1 MTTTPPLPR
10 TIPAWIK
17 ALDDAPLPAFA
28 SVHGKVRLALRDSGK
43 SMRQI
48 AELIQTSPVLALR
61 FIQEANRDIGDGQ
74 PAESLEVALSRIG
87 LKRAEALLARIPALE
102 AHEIPLPL
110 RQLVL
115 ISRHASQQA
124 NGLFAAR
131 LARLWQDIHW
141 GSLLF
146 LTPAWALVG
155 AYPHLLDCWEQR
167 VLVRG
172 EPASRVERELL
183 GVPLLELC
191 LKLAEHWRLPDW
203 IIQGYRLLSGDR
215 RRLIKALHIAR
226 DNEHPLHQQQMLDA
240 DPDLRRWLTLPSNT
254 IVLANGLAL
263 SSHHSWSGVHS
274 LRWQR
279 LAGLYLQVSL
289 GDLQQMVHQQAA
301 ISARECGP
309 TDLWHPAQGLLWPT
323 GTLFQT
329 LREKPL
335 AATDTASE
343 ADLAGWREHCRRL
356 LTEPTPFSNVL
367 QLTACA
373 TLALTCAGMQR
384 VLVMLVDRKQN
395 RLVAQQCA
403 GLPHDAARLT
413 LAAEQSQIVRRLL
426 EKPAQLRLQPANM
439 AQFSALLPGSL
450 KALFAGEH
458 LLLRSLGVEG
468 RVLMLVIADRNGAP
482 ISDAAL
488 QTFAKTTQCI
498 EHALGLF
505 GRRGV

>member
-28 SVHGKVRLALRDSGK
+28 GVHGKVRLALRDSSK

-48 AELIQTSPVLALR
+48 AELIQDSPVLALR
-61 FIQEANRDIGDGQ
+61 FIQEANRGIGDSQ

-87 LKRAEALLARIPALE
+87 LQRAEALLARIPAME
-102 AHEIPLPL
+102 AADMPQPL

-141 GSLLF
+141 GSLL
-146 LTPAWALVG
+146 LLSPAWALIG
-155 AYPHLLDCWEQR
+155 AYPHLLDSWEQR
-167 VLVRG
+167 VLVKG

-183 GVPLLELC
+183 GVSLLELC
-191 LKLAEHWRLPDW
+191 LRLAEHWRLPDW
-203 IIQGYRLLSGDR
+203 IIQGYRLLGTDR
-215 RRLIKALHIAR
+215 RRLIKALHIAH

-263 SSHHSWSGVHS
+263 SSHHSWSGIHS

-289 GDLQQMVHQQAA
+289 ADLQQMVHQQAA
-301 ISARECGP
+301 TSAREIGR
-309 TDLWHPAQGLLWPT
+309 TDLWHPAQGLLWHT
-323 GTLFQT
+323 GTRFQV
-329 LREKPL
+329 LR
-335 AATDTASE
+335 AAPVASD
-343 ADLAGWREHCRRL
+343 ADLAEWREHCRRL
-356 LTEPTPFSNVL
+356 LSEPTPFSNVL
-367 QLTACA
+367 QLTATA
-373 TLALTCAGMQR
+373 SQALACAGMQR
-384 VLVMLVDRKQN
+384 TLVLLFDRKQN
-395 RLVAQQCA
+395 RLVAQQSA
-403 GLPHDAARLT
+403 GLPSDAARLT
-413 LAAEQSQIVRRLL
+413 LTPEQSQIVRRLL

-450 KALFAGEH
+450 KALFSGEH
-458 LLLRSLGVEG
+458 LLLRSLGIDG
-468 RVLMLVIADRNGAP
+468 RVLMLVVSDQNGAP
-482 ISDAAL
+482 FSDTTL

-498 EHALGLF
+498 ERALATF
-505 GRRGV
+505 SRRGV

>member
-28 SVHGKVRLALRDSGK
+28 GVHGKVRLALRDSSK

-48 AELIQTSPVLALR
+48 AELIHDSPVLALR
-61 FIQEANRDIGDGQ
+61 FIQEANRGIGDSQ

-87 LKRAEALLARIPALE
+87 LQRAEALLARIPAME
-102 AHEIPLPL
+102 AADMPQPL

-146 LTPAWALVG
+146 LSPAWALIG
-155 AYPHLLDCWEQR
+155 AYPHLLDSWEQR
-167 VLVRG
+167 VLVKG

-183 GVPLLELC
+183 GVSLLELC
-191 LKLAEHWRLPDW
+191 LRLAEHWRLPDW
-203 IIQGYRLLSGDR
+203 IIQGYRLLGTDR
-215 RRLIKALHIAR
+215 RRLIKALHIAH

-289 GDLQQMVHQQAA
+289 ADLQQMVHQQAA
-301 ISARECGP
+301 TSAREIGR
-309 TDLWHPAQGLLWPT
+309 TDLWHPAQGLLWPS
-323 GTLFQT
+323 GTRFQV
-329 LREKPL
+329 LR
-335 AATDTASE
+335 AAPVASD
-343 ADLAGWREHCRRL
+343 ADLAEWREHCRRL
-356 LTEPTPFSNVL
+356 LSEPTPFSNVL
-367 QLTACA
+367 QLTATA
-373 TLALTCAGMQR
+373 SQALACAGMQR
-384 VLVMLVDRKQN
+384 ALVLLFDRKQN
-395 RLVAQQCA
+395 RLVAQQSA
-403 GLPHDAARLT
+403 GLPSDAARLT
-413 LAAEQSQIVRRLL
+413 LTPEQSQIVRRLL
-426 EKPAQLRLQPANM
+426 DKPAQLRLQPANM

-450 KALFAGEH
+450 KALFSGEH
-458 LLLRSLGVEG
+458 LLLRSLGIDG
-468 RVLMLVIADRNGAP
+468 RVLMLVVSDQNGAP
-482 ISDAAL
+482 FSDTTL

-498 EHALGLF
+498 ERALATF
-505 GRRGV
+505 SRRGV

>member
-10 TIPAWIK
+10 TLPAWIK

-28 SVHGKVRLALRDSGK
+28 AVHGKVRLALRDASK

-48 AELIQTSPVLALR
+48 AELIQDSPVLALR
-61 FIQEANRDIGDGQ
+61 FIQEANRGIGDGQ

-87 LKRAEALLARIPALE
+87 LQRAEALLARIPAME
-102 AHEIPLPL
+102 AADMPQPL

-146 LTPAWALVG
+146 LSPAWALIG
-155 AYPHLLDCWEQR
+155 AYPHLLDSWEQR
-167 VLVRG
+167 VLVKG

-183 GVPLLELC
+183 GVSLLELC
-191 LKLAEHWRLPDW
+191 LRLAEHWRLPDW
-203 IIQGYRLLSGDR
+203 IIQGYRLLGTDR
-215 RRLIKALHIAR
+215 RRLIKALHIAH

-263 SSHHSWSGVHS
+263 SSHHSWSGIHS

-289 GDLQQMVHQQAA
+289 ADLQQMVHQQAA
-301 ISARECGP
+301 TSAREIGR
-309 TDLWHPAQGLLWPT
+309 TDLWHPAQGLLWHT
-323 GTLFQT
+323 GTRFQV
-329 LREKPL
+329 LR
-335 AATDTASE
+335 AAPVASD
-343 ADLAGWREHCRRL
+343 ADLAEWREHCRRL
-356 LTEPTPFSNVL
+356 LSEPTPFSNVL
-367 QLTACA
+367 QLTATA
-373 TLALTCAGMQR
+373 SQALACAGMQR
-384 VLVMLVDRKQN
+384 TLVLLFDRKQN
-395 RLVAQQCA
+395 RLVAQQSA
-403 GLPHDAARLT
+403 GLPSDAARLT
-413 LAAEQSQIVRRLL
+413 LTPEQSQIVRRLL

-450 KALFAGEH
+450 KALFSGEH
-458 LLLRSLGVEG
+458 LLLRSLGIDG
-468 RVLMLVIADRNGAP
+468 RVLMLVVSDQNGAP
-482 ISDAAL
+482 FSDTTL

-498 EHALGLF
+498 ERALATF
-505 GRRGV
+505 SRRGV

>member
-28 SVHGKVRLALRDSGK
+28 GVHGKVRLALRDSSK

-48 AELIQTSPVLALR
+48 AELIQDSPVLALR
-61 FIQEANRDIGDGQ
+61 FIQEANRGIGDSQ

-87 LKRAEALLARIPALE
+87 LQRAEALLARIPAME
-102 AHEIPLPL
+102 AADMPQPL

-146 LTPAWALVG
+146 LSPAWALIG
-155 AYPHLLDCWEQR
+155 AYPHLLDSWEQR
-167 VLVRG
+167 VLVKG

-183 GVPLLELC
+183 GVSLLELC
-191 LKLAEHWRLPDW
+191 LRLAEHWRLPDW
-203 IIQGYRLLSGDR
+203 IIQGYRLLGTDR
-215 RRLIKALHIAR
+215 RRLIKALHIAH

-289 GDLQQMVHQQAA
+289 ADLQQMVHQQAA
-301 ISARECGP
+301 TSAREIGR

-323 GTLFQT
+323 GTRFQV
-329 LREKPL
+329 LR
-335 AATDTASE
+335 AAPVASD
-343 ADLAGWREHCRRL
+343 ADLAEWREHCRRL
-356 LTEPTPFSNVL
+356 LSEPTPFSNVL
-367 QLTACA
+367 QLTATA
-373 TLALTCAGMQR
+373 SQALACAGMQR
-384 VLVMLVDRKQN
+384 TLVLLFDRKQN
-395 RLVAQQCA
+395 RLVAQQSA
-403 GLPHDAARLT
+403 GLPSDAARLT
-413 LAAEQSQIVRRLL
+413 LTPEQSQIVRRLL

-450 KALFAGEH
+450 KALFSGEH
-458 LLLRSLGVEG
+458 LLLRSLGIDG
-468 RVLMLVIADRNGAP
+468 RVLMLVVSDQNGAHF
-482 ISDAAL
+482 SDTTL
-488 QTFAKTTQCI
+488 RTFAKTTQCI
-498 EHALGLF
+498 ERALATF
-505 GRRGV
+505 SRRGV

>member
-28 SVHGKVRLALRDSGK
+28 GVHGKVRLALRDSSK

-48 AELIQTSPVLALR
+48 AELIQDSPVLALR
-61 FIQEANRDIGDGQ
+61 FIQEANRGIGDSQ

-87 LKRAEALLARIPALE
+87 LQRAEALLARIPAME
-102 AHEIPLPL
+102 AADMPQPL

-146 LTPAWALVG
+146 LSPAWALIG
-155 AYPHLLDCWEQR
+155 AYPHLLDSWEQR
-167 VLVRG
+167 VLVKG

-183 GVPLLELC
+183 GVSLLELC
-191 LKLAEHWRLPDW
+191 LRLAEHWRLPDW
-203 IIQGYRLLSGDR
+203 IIQGYRLLGTDR
-215 RRLIKALHIAR
+215 RRLIKALHIAH

-289 GDLQQMVHQQAA
+289 ADLQQMVHQQAA
-301 ISARECGP
+301 TSAREIGR

-323 GTLFQT
+323 GTRFQV
-329 LREKPL
+329 LR
-335 AATDTASE
+335 AAPVASD
-343 ADLAGWREHCRRL
+343 ADLAEWREHCRRL
-356 LTEPTPFSNVL
+356 LSEPTPFSNVL
-367 QLTACA
+367 QLTATA
-373 TLALTCAGMQR
+373 SQALSCAGMQR
-384 VLVMLVDRKQN
+384 TLVLLFDRKQN
-395 RLVAQQCA
+395 RLVAQQSA
-403 GLPHDAARLT
+403 GLPSDAARLT
-413 LAAEQSQIVRRLL
+413 LTPEQSQIVRRLL

-450 KALFAGEH
+450 KALFSGEH
-458 LLLRSLGVEG
+458 LLLRSLGIDG
-468 RVLMLVIADRNGAP
+468 RVLMLVVSDQNGAP
-482 ISDAAL
+482 FSDTTL

-498 EHALGLF
+498 ERALATF
-505 GRRGV
+505 SRRGV

>member
-28 SVHGKVRLALRDSGK
+28 GVHGKVRLALRDSSK

-48 AELIQTSPVLALR
+48 AELIQDSPVLALR
-61 FIQEANRDIGDGQ
+61 FIQEANRGIGDSQ

-87 LKRAEALLARIPALE
+87 LQRAEALLARIPAME
-102 AHEIPLPL
+102 AADMPQPL

-146 LTPAWALVG
+146 LSPAWALIG
-155 AYPHLLDCWEQR
+155 AYPHLLDSWEQR
-167 VLVRG
+167 VLVKG

-183 GVPLLELC
+183 GVSLLELC
-191 LKLAEHWRLPDW
+191 LRLAEHWRLPDW
-203 IIQGYRLLSGDR
+203 IIQGYRLLGTDR
-215 RRLIKALHIAR
+215 RRLIKALHIAH

-289 GDLQQMVHQQAA
+289 ADLQQMVHQQAA
-301 ISARECGP
+301 TSAREIGR

-323 GTLFQT
+323 GTRFQV
-329 LREKPL
+329 LR
-335 AATDTASE
+335 AAPVASD
-343 ADLAGWREHCRRL
+343 ADLAEWREHCRRL
-356 LTEPTPFSNVL
+356 LSEPTPFSNVL
-367 QLTACA
+367 QLTATA
-373 TLALTCAGMQR
+373 SQALACAGMQR
-384 VLVMLVDRKQN
+384 TLVLLFDRKQN
-395 RLVAQQCA
+395 RLVAQQSA
-403 GLPHDAARLT
+403 GLPSDAARLT
-413 LAAEQSQIVRRLL
+413 LPPEQSQIVRRLL

-450 KALFAGEH
+450 KALFSGEH
-458 LLLRSLGVEG
+458 LLLRSLGIDG
-468 RVLMLVIADRNGAP
+468 RVLMLVVSDQNGAP
-482 ISDAAL
+482 FSDTTL

-498 EHALGLF
+498 ERALATF
-505 GRRGV
+505 SRRGV

>member
-28 SVHGKVRLALRDSGK
+28 GVHGKVRLALRDSSK

-48 AELIQTSPVLALR
+48 AELIQNSPVLALR
-61 FIQEANRDIGDGQ
+61 FIQEANRGIGDSQ

-87 LKRAEALLARIPALE
+87 LQRAEALLARIPAME
-102 AHEIPLPL
+102 AADMPQPL

-146 LTPAWALVG
+146 LSPAWALIG
-155 AYPHLLDCWEQR
+155 AYPHLLDSWEQR
-167 VLVRG
+167 VLVKG

-183 GVPLLELC
+183 GVSLLELC
-191 LKLAEHWRLPDW
+191 LRLAEHWRLPDW
-203 IIQGYRLLSGDR
+203 IIQGYRLLGTDR
-215 RRLIKALHIAR
+215 RRLIKALHIAH

-289 GDLQQMVHQQAA
+289 ADLEQMVHQQAA
-301 ISARECGP
+301 TSAREIGR

-323 GTLFQT
+323 GTRFQV
-329 LREKPL
+329 LR
-335 AATDTASE
+335 AAPVASD
-343 ADLAGWREHCRRL
+343 ADLAEWREHCRRL
-356 LTEPTPFSNVL
+356 LSEPTPFSNVL
-367 QLTACA
+367 QLTATA
-373 TLALTCAGMQR
+373 SQALACAGMQR
-384 VLVMLVDRKQN
+384 ILVLLFDRKQN
-395 RLVAQQCA
+395 RLVAQQSA
-403 GLPHDAARLT
+403 GLPSDAARLT
-413 LAAEQSQIVRRLL
+413 LTPEQSQIVRRLL

-450 KALFAGEH
+450 KALFSGEH
-458 LLLRSLGVEG
+458 LLLRSLGIDG
-468 RVLMLVIADRNGAP
+468 RVLMLVVSDQNGAP
-482 ISDAAL
+482 FSDTTL

-498 EHALGLF
+498 ERALATF
-505 GRRGV
+505 SRRGV

>member
-28 SVHGKVRLALRDSGK
+28 GVHGKVRLALRDSSK

-48 AELIQTSPVLALR
+48 AELIQDSPVLALR
-61 FIQEANRDIGDGQ
+61 FIQEANRGIGDSQ

-87 LKRAEALLARIPALE
+87 LQRAEALLARIPAME
-102 AHEIPLPL
+102 AADMPQPL

-146 LTPAWALVG
+146 LSPAWALIG
-155 AYPHLLDCWEQR
+155 AYPHLLDSWEQR
-167 VLVRG
+167 VLVKG

-183 GVPLLELC
+183 GVSLLELC
-191 LKLAEHWRLPDW
+191 LRLAEHWRLPDW
-203 IIQGYRLLSGDR
+203 IIQGYRLLGTDR
-215 RRLIKALHIAR
+215 RRLIKALHIAH

-289 GDLQQMVHQQAA
+289 ADLQQMVHQQAA
-301 ISARECGP
+301 TSAREIGR
-309 TDLWHPAQGLLWPT
+309 TDLWHPAQGLLWHT
-323 GTLFQT
+323 GTRFQV
-329 LREKPL
+329 LR
-335 AATDTASE
+335 AAPVASD
-343 ADLAGWREHCRRL
+343 ADLAEWREHCRRL
-356 LTEPTPFSNVL
+356 LSEPTPFSNVL
-367 QLTACA
+367 QLTATA
-373 TLALTCAGMQR
+373 SQALACAGMQR
-384 VLVMLVDRKQN
+384 TLVLLFDRKQN
-395 RLVAQQCA
+395 RLVAQQSA
-403 GLPHDAARLT
+403 GLPSDAARLT
-413 LAAEQSQIVRRLL
+413 LTPEQSQIVRRLL

-450 KALFAGEH
+450 KALFSGEH
-458 LLLRSLGVEG
+458 LLLRSLGIDG
-468 RVLMLVIADRNGAP
+468 RVLMLVVSDQNGAP
-482 ISDAAL
+482 FSDTTL

-498 EHALGLF
+498 ERALATF
-505 GRRGV
+505 SRRGV

>member
-28 SVHGKVRLALRDSGK
+28 GVHGKVRLALRDSSK

-48 AELIQTSPVLALR
+48 AELIQDSPVLALR
-61 FIQEANRDIGDGQ
+61 FIQEANRGIGDSQ

-87 LKRAEALLARIPALE
+87 LQRAEALLARIPAME
-102 AHEIPLPL
+102 AADMPQPL

-146 LTPAWALVG
+146 LSPAWALIG
-155 AYPHLLDCWEQR
+155 AYPHLLDSWEQR
-167 VLVRG
+167 VLVKG

-183 GVPLLELC
+183 GVSLLELC
-191 LKLAEHWRLPDW
+191 LRLAEHWRLPDW
-203 IIQGYRLLSGDR
+203 IIQGYRLLGTDR
-215 RRLIKALHIAR
+215 RRLIKALHIAH

-289 GDLQQMVHQQAA
+289 ADLQQMVHQQAA
-301 ISARECGP
+301 TSAREIGR

-323 GTLFQT
+323 GTRFQV
-329 LREKPL
+329 LR
-335 AATDTASE
+335 AAPVASD
-343 ADLAGWREHCRRL
+343 ADLAEWREHCRRL
-356 LTEPTPFSNVL
+356 LSEPTPFSNVL
-367 QLTACA
+367 QLTATA
-373 TLALTCAGMQR
+373 SQALACAGMQR
-384 VLVMLVDRKQN
+384 TLVLLFDRKQN
-395 RLVAQQCA
+395 RLVAQQSA
-403 GLPHDAARLT
+403 GLPSDAARLT
-413 LAAEQSQIVRRLL
+413 LTPEQSQIVRRLL

-450 KALFAGEH
+450 KALFSGEH
-458 LLLRSLGVEG
+458 LLLRSLGIDG
-468 RVLMLVIADRNGAP
+468 RVLMLVVSDQNGAP
-482 ISDAAL
+482 FSDTTL

-498 EHALGLF
+498 ERALATF
-505 GRRGV
+505 SRRGV

>member
-28 SVHGKVRLALRDSGK
+28 GVHGKVRLALRDSSK

-48 AELIQTSPVLALR
+48 AELIQDSPVLALR
-61 FIQEANRDIGDGQ
+61 FIQEANRGIGDSQ

-87 LKRAEALLARIPALE
+87 LQRAEALLARIPAME
-102 AHEIPLPL
+102 AADMPQPL

-131 LARLWQDIHW
+131 LARLWQDTHW

-146 LTPAWALVG
+146 LSPAWALIG
-155 AYPHLLDCWEQR
+155 AYPHLLDSWEQR
-167 VLVRG
+167 VLVKG

-183 GVPLLELC
+183 GVSLLELC
-191 LKLAEHWRLPDW
+191 LRLAEHWRLPDW
-203 IIQGYRLLSGDR
+203 IIQGYRLLGTDR
-215 RRLIKALHIAR
+215 RRLIKALHIAH

-289 GDLQQMVHQQAA
+289 ADLQQMVHQQAA
-301 ISARECGP
+301 TSAREIGR

-323 GTLFQT
+323 GTRFQV
-329 LREKPL
+329 LR
-335 AATDTASE
+335 AAPVASD
-343 ADLAGWREHCRRL
+343 ADLAEWREHCRRL
-356 LTEPTPFSNVL
+356 LSEPTPFSNVL
-367 QLTACA
+367 QLTATA
-373 TLALTCAGMQR
+373 SQALACAGMQR
-384 VLVMLVDRKQN
+384 ALVLLFDRKQN
-395 RLVAQQCA
+395 RLVAQQSA
-403 GLPHDAARLT
+403 GLPSDAARLT
-413 LAAEQSQIVRRLL
+413 LIPEQSQIVRRLL

-439 AQFSALLPGSL
+439 AQFSPLLPGSL
-450 KALFAGEH
+450 KALFSGEH
-458 LLLRSLGVEG
+458 LLLRSLGIDG
-468 RVLMLVIADRNGAP
+468 RVLMLLVSDQNGAP
-482 ISDAAL
+482 FSDTTL

-498 EHALGLF
+498 ERALATF
-505 GRRGV
+505 SRRGV

>member
-28 SVHGKVRLALRDSGK
+28 GVHGKVRLALRDSSK

-48 AELIQTSPVLALR
+48 AELIQDSPVLALR
-61 FIQEANRDIGDGQ
+61 FIQEANRGIGDSQ

-87 LKRAEALLARIPALE
+87 LQRAEALLARIPAME
-102 AHEIPLPL
+102 AADMPQPL

-146 LTPAWALVG
+146 LSPAWALIG
-155 AYPHLLDCWEQR
+155 AYPHLLDSWEQR
-167 VLVRG
+167 VLVKG

-183 GVPLLELC
+183 GVSLLELC
-191 LKLAEHWRLPDW
+191 LRLAEHWRLPDW
-203 IIQGYRLLSGDR
+203 IIQGYRLLGTDR
-215 RRLIKALHIAR
+215 RRLIKALHIAH

-289 GDLQQMVHQQAA
+289 ADLQQMVHQQAA
-301 ISARECGP
+301 TSAREIGR

-323 GTLFQT
+323 GTRFQV
-329 LREKPL
+329 LR
-335 AATDTASE
+335 AAPVASD
-343 ADLAGWREHCRRL
+343 ADLAEWREHCRRL
-356 LTEPTPFSNVL
+356 LSEPTPFSNVL
-367 QLTACA
+367 QLTATA
-373 TLALTCAGMQR
+373 SQALACAGMQR
-384 VLVMLVDRKQN
+384 TLVLLFDRKQN
-395 RLVAQQCA
+395 RLVAQQAA
-403 GLPHDAARLT
+403 GLPSDAARLT
-413 LAAEQSQIVRRLL
+413 LTPEQSQIVRRLL

-450 KALFAGEH
+450 KALFSGEH
-458 LLLRSLGVEG
+458 LLLRSLGIDG
-468 RVLMLVIADRNGAP
+468 RVLMLVVSDQNGAP
-482 ISDAAL
+482 FSDTTL

-498 EHALGLF
+498 ERALATF
-505 GRRGV
+505 SRRGV

>member
-28 SVHGKVRLALRDSGK
+28 GVHGKVRLALRDSSK

-48 AELIQTSPVLALR
+48 AELIQDSPVLALR
-61 FIQEANRDIGDGQ
+61 FIQEANRGIGDSQ

-87 LKRAEALLARIPALE
+87 LQRAEALLARIPAME
-102 AHEIPLPL
+102 AADMPQPL

-146 LTPAWALVG
+146 LSPAWALIG
-155 AYPHLLDCWEQR
+155 AYPHLLDSWEQR
-167 VLVRG
+167 VLVKG

-183 GVPLLELC
+183 GVSLLELC
-191 LKLAEHWRLPDW
+191 LRLAEHWRLPDW
-203 IIQGYRLLSGDR
+203 IIQGYRLLGTDR
-215 RRLIKALHIAR
+215 RRLIKALHIAH

-289 GDLQQMVHQQAA
+289 ADLQQMVHQQAA
-301 ISARECGP
+301 TSAREIGR

-323 GTLFQT
+323 GTRFQV
-329 LREKPL
+329 LR
-335 AATDTASE
+335 AAPVASD
-343 ADLAGWREHCRRL
+343 ADLAEWREHCRRL
-356 LTEPTPFSNVL
+356 LSEPTPFSNVL
-367 QLTACA
+367 QLTATA
-373 TLALTCAGMQR
+373 SQALACAGMQR
-384 VLVMLVDRKQN
+384 TLVLLFDRKQN
-395 RLVAQQCA
+395 RLVAQQSA
-403 GLPHDAARLT
+403 GLPSDAARLT
-413 LAAEQSQIVRRLL
+413 LIPEQSQIVRRLL
-426 EKPAQLRLQPANM
+426 EKPAQLRLQPANI

-450 KALFAGEH
+450 KALFSGEH
-458 LLLRSLGVEG
+458 LLLRSLGIDG
-468 RVLMLVIADRNGAP
+468 RVLMLVVSDQNGAP
-482 ISDAAL
+482 FSDTTL

-498 EHALGLF
+498 ERALATF
-505 GRRGV
+505 SRRGV

>member
-28 SVHGKVRLALRDSGK
+28 GVHGKVRLALRDSSK

-48 AELIQTSPVLALR
+48 AELIQDSPVLALR
-61 FIQEANRDIGDGQ
+61 FIQEANRGIGDSQ

-87 LKRAEALLARIPALE
+87 LQRAEALLARIPAME
-102 AHEIPLPL
+102 AADMPQPL

-146 LTPAWALVG
+146 LSPAWALIG
-155 AYPHLLDCWEQR
+155 AYPHLLDSWEQR
-167 VLVRG
+167 VLVKG

-183 GVPLLELC
+183 GVSLLELC
-191 LKLAEHWRLPDW
+191 LRLAEHWRLPDW
-203 IIQGYRLLSGDR
+203 IIQGYRLLGTDR
-215 RRLIKALHIAR
+215 RRLIKALHIAH

-289 GDLQQMVHQQAA
+289 ADLQQMVHQQAA
-301 ISARECGP
+301 TSAREIGR

-323 GTLFQT
+323 GTRFQV
-329 LREKPL
+329 LR
-335 AATDTASE
+335 AAPVASD
-343 ADLAGWREHCRRL
+343 ADLAEWREHCRRL
-356 LTEPTPFSNVL
+356 LSEPTPFSNVL
-367 QLTACA
+367 QLTDTASQA
-373 TLALTCAGMQR
+373 LACAGMQR
-384 VLVMLVDRKQN
+384 TLVLLFDRKQS
-395 RLVAQQCA
+395 RLVAQQSA
-403 GLPHDAARLT
+403 GLPSDAARLT
-413 LAAEQSQIVRRLL
+413 LIPEQSQIVRRLL

-450 KALFAGEH
+450 KALFSGEH
-458 LLLRSLGVEG
+458 LLLRSLGIDG
-468 RVLMLVIADRNGAP
+468 RVLMLVVSDQNGAP
-482 ISDAAL
+482 FSDTTL

-498 EHALGLF
+498 ERALATF
-505 GRRGV
+505 SRRGV

>member
-28 SVHGKVRLALRDSGK
+28 GVHGTVRLALRDSSK

-48 AELIQTSPVLALR
+48 AELIQDSPVLALR
-61 FIQEANRDIGDGQ
+61 FIQEANRGIGDSQ

-87 LKRAEALLARIPALE
+87 LQRAEALLARIPAME
-102 AHEIPLPL
+102 AADMPRPL

-146 LTPAWALVG
+146 LSPAWALIG
-155 AYPHLLDCWEQR
+155 AYPHLLECWEQR
-167 VLVRG
+167 VLVKG
-172 EPASRVERELL
+172 EPAGRVERELL
-183 GVPLLELC
+183 GVSLLELC
-191 LKLAEHWRLPDW
+191 LRLAEHWRLPDW
-203 IIQGYRLLSGDR
+203 IIQGYRLLGADR
-215 RRLIKALHIAR
+215 RRLIKALHIAH

-240 DPDLRRWLTLPSNT
+240 DPELRRWLTLPSNT

-289 GDLQQMVHQQAA
+289 GELQQMVHQQAVT
-301 ISARECGP
+301 SAREIGR

-323 GTLFQT
+323 GTRFQV
-329 LREKPL
+329 LR
-335 AATDTASE
+335 AAPASSD
-343 ADLAGWREHCRRL
+343 ADLAAWREHCRRL
-356 LTEPTPFSNVL
+356 LSEPTPFSNVL
-367 QLTACA
+367 QLTATA
-373 TLALTCAGMQR
+373 SQALACAGMQR
-384 VLVMLVDRKQN
+384 SLVLLVDRKQN
-395 RLVAQQCA
+395 RLVAQQSA
-403 GLPHDAARLT
+403 GLPNDAARLT
-413 LAAEQSQIVRRLL
+413 LAPEQSQIVRRLL
-426 EKPAQLRLQPANM
+426 EKPALLRLQPANM

-450 KALFAGEH
+450 KILFSGEH
-458 LLLRSLGVEG
+458 LLLRSLGVDG
-468 RVLMLVIADRNGAP
+468 RVLMLLVSDQNGAP
-482 ISDAAL
+482 FSDATL

-498 EHALGLF
+498 ERALAAF
-505 GRRGV
+505 SRRGV

>member
-28 SVHGKVRLALRDSGK
+28 GVHGKVRLALRDSSK

-48 AELIQTSPVLALR
+48 AELIQDSPVLALR
-61 FIQEANRDIGDGQ
+61 FIQEANRGIGDSQ

-87 LKRAEALLARIPALE
+87 LQRAEALLARIPAME
-102 AHEIPLPL
+102 AADMPQPL

-146 LTPAWALVG
+146 LSPAWALIG
-155 AYPHLLDCWEQR
+155 AYPHLLDSWEQR
-167 VLVRG
+167 VLVKG

-183 GVPLLELC
+183 GVSLLELC
-191 LKLAEHWRLPDW
+191 LRLAEHWRLPDW
-203 IIQGYRLLSGDR
+203 IIQGYRLLGTDR
-215 RRLIKALHIAR
+215 RRLIKALHIAH

-289 GDLQQMVHQQAA
+289 ADLQQMVHQQAA
-301 ISARECGP
+301 TSAREIGR
-309 TDLWHPAQGLLWPT
+309 TDLWHPAQGLLWPS
-323 GTLFQT
+323 GTRFQV
-329 LREKPL
+329 LR
-335 AATDTASE
+335 AAPVASD
-343 ADLAGWREHCRRL
+343 ADLAEWREHCRRL
-356 LTEPTPFSNVL
+356 LSEPTPFSNVL
-367 QLTACA
+367 QLTATA
-373 TLALTCAGMQR
+373 SQALACAGMQR
-384 VLVMLVDRKQN
+384 TLVLLFDRKQN
-395 RLVAQQCA
+395 RLVAQQSA
-403 GLPHDAARLT
+403 GLPSDAARLT
-413 LAAEQSQIVRRLL
+413 LTPEQSQIVRRLL

-450 KALFAGEH
+450 KALFSGEH
-458 LLLRSLGVEG
+458 LLLRSLGIDG
-468 RVLMLVIADRNGAP
+468 RVLMLVVSDQNGAP
-482 ISDAAL
+482 FSDTTL

-498 EHALGLF
+498 ERALATF
-505 GRRGV
+505 SRRGV

>member
-28 SVHGKVRLALRDSGK
+28 GVHGKVRLALRDSSK

-48 AELIQTSPVLALR
+48 AELIQDSPVLALR
-61 FIQEANRDIGDGQ
+61 FIQEANRGIGDSQ

-87 LKRAEALLARIPALE
+87 LQRAEALLARIPAME
-102 AHEIPLPL
+102 AADMPQPL

-146 LTPAWALVG
+146 LSPAWALIG
-155 AYPHLLDCWEQR
+155 AYPHLLDSWEQR
-167 VLVRG
+167 VLVKG

-183 GVPLLELC
+183 GVSLLELC
-191 LKLAEHWRLPDW
+191 LRLAEHWRLPDW
-203 IIQGYRLLSGDR
+203 IIQGYRLLGTDR
-215 RRLIKALHIAR
+215 RRLIKALHIAH

-289 GDLQQMVHQQAA
+289 ADLQQMVHQQAA
-301 ISARECGP
+301 TSAREIGR

-323 GTLFQT
+323 GTRFQV
-329 LREKPL
+329 LR
-335 AATDTASE
+335 AAPVASD
-343 ADLAGWREHCRRL
+343 ADLAEWREHCRRL
-356 LTEPTPFSNVL
+356 LSEPTPFSNVL
-367 QLTACA
+367 QLTATA
-373 TLALTCAGMQR
+373 SQALACAGMQR
-384 VLVMLVDRKQN
+384 TLVLLFDRKQS
-395 RLVAQQCA
+395 RLVAQQSA
-403 GLPHDAARLT
+403 GLPSDAARLT
-413 LAAEQSQIVRRLL
+413 LIPEQSQIVRRLL

-450 KALFAGEH
+450 KALFSGEH
-458 LLLRSLGVEG
+458 LLLRSLGIDG
-468 RVLMLVIADRNGAP
+468 RVLMLVVSDKNGAP
-482 ISDAAL
+482 FSDTTL

-498 EHALGLF
+498 ERALATF
-505 GRRGV
+505 SRRGV

>member
-28 SVHGKVRLALRDSGK
+28 SVHGKVRLALRDSSK

-48 AELIQTSPVLALR
+48 AELIQDSPVLALR
-61 FIQEANRDIGDGQ
+61 FIQEANRGIGDSQ

-87 LKRAEALLARIPALE
+87 LQRAEALLARIPAMD
-102 AHEIPLPL
+102 AADMPQPL

-146 LTPAWALVG
+146 LSPAWALIG
-155 AYPHLLDCWEQR
+155 AYPHLLDSWEQR
-167 VLVRG
+167 VLVKG

-183 GVPLLELC
+183 GVSLLELC
-191 LKLAEHWRLPDW
+191 LRLAEHWRLPDW
-203 IIQGYRLLSGDR
+203 IIQGYRLLGTDR
-215 RRLIKALHIAR
+215 RRLIKALHIAH

-289 GDLQQMVHQQAA
+289 ADLEQMVHQQAA
-301 ISARECGP
+301 TSAREIGR

-323 GTLFQT
+323 GTRFQV
-329 LREKPL
+329 LR
-335 AATDTASE
+335 AAPVASD
-343 ADLAGWREHCRRL
+343 ADLAEWREHCRRL
-356 LTEPTPFSNVL
+356 LSEPTPFSNVL
-367 QLTACA
+367 QLTATA
-373 TLALTCAGMQR
+373 SQALACAGMQR
-384 VLVMLVDRKQN
+384 ALVLLFDRKQN
-395 RLVAQQCA
+395 RLVAQQSA
-403 GLPHDAARLT
+403 GLPSDAARLT
-413 LAAEQSQIVRRLL
+413 LPPEQSQIVRRLL

-450 KALFAGEH
+450 KALFSGEH
-458 LLLRSLGVEG
+458 LLLRSLGIDG
-468 RVLMLVIADRNGAP
+468 RVLMLVVSDQNGAP
-482 ISDAAL
+482 FSDTTL

-498 EHALGLF
+498 ERALATF
-505 GRRGV
+505 SRRGV

>member
-28 SVHGKVRLALRDSGK
+28 GVHGKVRLALRDSSK

-48 AELIQTSPVLALR
+48 AELIQDSPVLALR
-61 FIQEANRDIGDGQ
+61 FIQEANRGIGDSQ

-87 LKRAEALLARIPALE
+87 LQRAEALLARIPAME
-102 AHEIPLPL
+102 AADMPQPL

-146 LTPAWALVG
+146 LSPAWALIG
-155 AYPHLLDCWEQR
+155 AYPHLLDSWEQR
-167 VLVRG
+167 VLVKG

-183 GVPLLELC
+183 GVSLLELC
-191 LKLAEHWRLPDW
+191 LRLAEHWRLPDW
-203 IIQGYRLLSGDR
+203 IIQGYRLLGTDR
-215 RRLIKALHIAR
+215 RRLIKALHIAH

-289 GDLQQMVHQQAA
+289 ADLQQMVHQQAA
-301 ISARECGP
+301 TSAREIGR

-323 GTLFQT
+323 GTRFQV
-329 LREKPL
+329 LR
-335 AATDTASE
+335 AAPVASD
-343 ADLAGWREHCRRL
+343 ADLAEWRGHCRRL
-356 LTEPTPFSNVL
+356 LSEPTPFSNVL
-367 QLTACA
+367 QLTATA
-373 TLALTCAGMQR
+373 SQALACAGMQR
-384 VLVMLVDRKQN
+384 TLVLLFDRKQN
-395 RLVAQQCA
+395 RLVAQQSA
-403 GLPHDAARLT
+403 GLPSDAARLT
-413 LAAEQSQIVRRLL
+413 LTPEQSQIVRRLL

-450 KALFAGEH
+450 KALFSGEH
-458 LLLRSLGVEG
+458 LLLRSLGIDG
-468 RVLMLVIADRNGAP
+468 RVLMLVVSDQNGAHF
-482 ISDAAL
+482 SDTTL

-498 EHALGLF
+498 ERALATF
-505 GRRGV
+505 SRRGV

>member
-28 SVHGKVRLALRDSGK
+28 GVHGRVRLALRDSSK

-48 AELIQTSPVLALR
+48 AELIQDSPVLALR
-61 FIQEANRDIGDGQ
+61 FIQEANRGIGDSQ

-87 LKRAEALLARIPALE
+87 LQRAEALLARIPAME
-102 AHEIPLPL
+102 AADMPQPL

-146 LTPAWALVG
+146 LSPAWALIG
-155 AYPHLLDCWEQR
+155 AYPHLLDSWEQR
-167 VLVRG
+167 VLVKG

-183 GVPLLELC
+183 GVSLLELC
-191 LKLAEHWRLPDW
+191 LRLAEHWRLPDW
-203 IIQGYRLLSGDR
+203 IIQGYRLLGTDR
-215 RRLIKALHIAR
+215 RRLIKALHIAH

-289 GDLQQMVHQQAA
+289 ADLQQMVHQQAA
-301 ISARECGP
+301 TSAREIGR

-323 GTLFQT
+323 GTRFQV
-329 LREKPL
+329 LR
-335 AATDTASE
+335 AAPVASD
-343 ADLAGWREHCRRL
+343 ADLAEWREHCRRL
-356 LTEPTPFSNVL
+356 LSEPTPFSNVL
-367 QLTACA
+367 QLTATA
-373 TLALTCAGMQR
+373 SQALACAGMQR
-384 VLVMLVDRKQN
+384 TLVLLFDRKQN
-395 RLVAQQCA
+395 RLVAQQSA
-403 GLPHDAARLT
+403 GLPSDAARLT
-413 LAAEQSQIVRRLL
+413 LIPEQSQIVRRLL

-450 KALFAGEH
+450 KALFSGEH
-458 LLLRSLGVEG
+458 LLLRSLGIDG
-468 RVLMLVIADRNGAP
+468 RVLMLVVSDQNGAP
-482 ISDAAL
+482 FSDTTL

-498 EHALGLF
+498 ERALATF
-505 GRRGV
+505 SRRGV

>member
-10 TIPAWIK
+10 TIPTWIK

-28 SVHGKVRLALRDSGK
+28 GVHGKVRLALRDSSK

-48 AELIQTSPVLALR
+48 AELIQDSPVLALR
-61 FIQEANRDIGDGQ
+61 FIQEANRGIGDSQ

-87 LKRAEALLARIPALE
+87 LQRAEALLARIPAME
-102 AHEIPLPL
+102 AADMPQPL

-146 LTPAWALVG
+146 LSPAWALIG
-155 AYPHLLDCWEQR
+155 AYPHLLDSWEQR
-167 VLVRG
+167 VLVKG

-183 GVPLLELC
+183 GVSLLELC
-191 LKLAEHWRLPDW
+191 LRLAEHWRLPDW
-203 IIQGYRLLSGDR
+203 IIQGYRLLGTDR
-215 RRLIKALHIAR
+215 RRLIKALHIAH

-289 GDLQQMVHQQAA
+289 ADLQQMVHQQAA
-301 ISARECGP
+301 TSAREIGR

-323 GTLFQT
+323 GTRFQV
-329 LREKPL
+329 LR
-335 AATDTASE
+335 AAPVASD
-343 ADLAGWREHCRRL
+343 ADLAEWREHCRRL
-356 LTEPTPFSNVL
+356 LSEPTPFSNVL
-367 QLTACA
+367 QLTATA
-373 TLALTCAGMQR
+373 SQALACAGMQR
-384 VLVMLVDRKQN
+384 TLVLLFDRKQN
-395 RLVAQQCA
+395 RLVAQQSA
-403 GLPHDAARLT
+403 GLPSDAARLT
-413 LAAEQSQIVRRLL
+413 LTPEQSQIVRRLL

-450 KALFAGEH
+450 KALFSGEH
-458 LLLRSLGVEG
+458 LLLRSLGIDG
-468 RVLMLVIADRNGAP
+468 RVLMLVVSDQNGAP
-482 ISDAAL
+482 FSDTTL

-498 EHALGLF
+498 ERALATF
-505 GRRGV
+505 SRRGV

>member
-28 SVHGKVRLALRDSGK
+28 GVHGKVRLALRDSSK

-48 AELIQTSPVLALR
+48 AELIQDSPVLALR
-61 FIQEANRDIGDGQ
+61 FIQEANRGIGDSQ

-87 LKRAEALLARIPALE
+87 LQRAEALLARIPAME
-102 AHEIPLPL
+102 AADMPQPL

-146 LTPAWALVG
+146 LSPAWALIG
-155 AYPHLLDCWEQR
+155 AYPHLLDSWEQR
-167 VLVRG
+167 VLVKG

-183 GVPLLELC
+183 GVSLLELC
-191 LKLAEHWRLPDW
+191 LRLAEHWRLPDW
-203 IIQGYRLLSGDR
+203 IIQGYRLLGTDR
-215 RRLIKALHIAR
+215 RRLIKALHIAH

-289 GDLQQMVHQQAA
+289 ADLQQMVHQQAA
-301 ISARECGP
+301 TSAQEIGR

-323 GTLFQT
+323 GTRFQV
-329 LREKPL
+329 LR
-335 AATDTASE
+335 AAPVASD
-343 ADLAGWREHCRRL
+343 ADLAEWREHCRRL
-356 LTEPTPFSNVL
+356 LSEPTPFSNVL
-367 QLTACA
+367 QLTATA
-373 TLALTCAGMQR
+373 SQALACAGMQR
-384 VLVMLVDRKQN
+384 TLVLLFDRKQN
-395 RLVAQQCA
+395 RLVAQQSA
-403 GLPHDAARLT
+403 GLPSDAARLT
-413 LAAEQSQIVRRLL
+413 LTPEQSQIVRRLL

-450 KALFAGEH
+450 KALFSGEH
-458 LLLRSLGVEG
+458 LLLRSLGIDG
-468 RVLMLVIADRNGAP
+468 RVLMLVVSDQNGAP
-482 ISDAAL
+482 FSDTTL

-498 EHALGLF
+498 ERALATF
-505 GRRGV
+505 SRRGV

>member
-10 TIPAWIK
+10 TIPTWIK

-28 SVHGKVRLALRDSGK
+28 GVHGKVRLALRDSSK

-48 AELIQTSPVLALR
+48 AELIQDSPVLALR
-61 FIQEANRDIGDGQ
+61 FIQEANRGIGDSQ

-87 LKRAEALLARIPALE
+87 LQRAEALLARIPAME
-102 AHEIPLPL
+102 AADMPQPL

-146 LTPAWALVG
+146 LSPAWALIG
-155 AYPHLLDCWEQR
+155 AYPHLLDSWEQR
-167 VLVRG
+167 VLVKG

-183 GVPLLELC
+183 GVSLLELC
-191 LKLAEHWRLPDW
+191 LRLAEHWRLPDW
-203 IIQGYRLLSGDR
+203 IIQGYRLLGTDR
-215 RRLIKALHIAR
+215 RRLIKALHIAH

-289 GDLQQMVHQQAA
+289 ADLEQMVHQQAA
-301 ISARECGP
+301 TSAREIGR

-323 GTLFQT
+323 GTRFQV
-329 LREKPL
+329 LR
-335 AATDTASE
+335 AAPVASD
-343 ADLAGWREHCRRL
+343 ADLAEWREHCRRL
-356 LTEPTPFSNVL
+356 LSEPTPFSNVL
-367 QLTACA
+367 QLTATA
-373 TLALTCAGMQR
+373 SQALACAGMQR
-384 VLVMLVDRKQN
+384 ALVLLFDRKQN
-395 RLVAQQCA
+395 RLVAQQSA
-403 GLPHDAARLT
+403 GLPSDAARLT
-413 LAAEQSQIVRRLL
+413 LTPEQSQIVRRLL

-450 KALFAGEH
+450 KALFSGEH
-458 LLLRSLGVEG
+458 LLLRSLGIDG
-468 RVLMLVIADRNGAP
+468 RVLMLVVSDQNGAP
-482 ISDAAL
+482 FSDTTL

-498 EHALGLF
+498 ERALATF
-505 GRRGV
+505 SRRGV

>member
-28 SVHGKVRLALRDSGK
+28 GVHGKVRLALRDSSK

-48 AELIQTSPVLALR
+48 AELIQDSPVLALR
-61 FIQEANRDIGDGQ
+61 FIQEANRGIGDSQ

-87 LKRAEALLARIPALE
+87 LQRAEALLARIPAME
-102 AHEIPLPL
+102 AADMPQPL

-146 LTPAWALVG
+146 LSPAWALIG
-155 AYPHLLDCWEQR
+155 AYPHLLDSWEQR
-167 VLVRG
+167 VLVKG

-183 GVPLLELC
+183 GVSLLELC
-191 LKLAEHWRLPDW
+191 LRLAEHWRLPDW
-203 IIQGYRLLSGDR
+203 IIQGYRLLGTDR
-215 RRLIKALHIAR
+215 RRLIKALHIAH

-289 GDLQQMVHQQAA
+289 ADLQQMVHQQAA
-301 ISARECGP
+301 TSAREIGR

-323 GTLFQT
+323 GTRFQV
-329 LREKPL
+329 LR
-335 AATDTASE
+335 AAPVASD
-343 ADLAGWREHCRRL
+343 ADLAEWREHCRRL
-356 LTEPTPFSNVL
+356 LSEPTPFSNVL
-367 QLTACA
+367 QLTATA
-373 TLALTCAGMQR
+373 SQALACAGMQR
-384 VLVMLVDRKQN
+384 TLVLLFDRKQN
-395 RLVAQQCA
+395 RLVAQQSA
-403 GLPHDAARLT
+403 GLPSDAARLT
-413 LAAEQSQIVRRLL
+413 LIPEQSQIVRRLL
-426 EKPAQLRLQPANM
+426 DKPAQLRLQPANM

-450 KALFAGEH
+450 KALFSGEH
-458 LLLRSLGVEG
+458 LLLRSLGIDG
-468 RVLMLVIADRNGAP
+468 RVLMLVVSDQNGAP
-482 ISDAAL
+482 FSDTTL

-498 EHALGLF
+498 ERALATF
-505 GRRGV
+505 SRRGV

>member
-28 SVHGKVRLALRDSGK
+28 GVHGKVRLALRDSSK

-48 AELIQTSPVLALR
+48 AELIQDSPVLALR
-61 FIQEANRDIGDGQ
+61 FIQEANRGIGDSQ

-87 LKRAEALLARIPALE
+87 LQRAEALLARIPAME
-102 AHEIPLPL
+102 AADMPQPL

-146 LTPAWALVG
+146 LSPAWALIG
-155 AYPHLLDCWEQR
+155 AYPHLLDSWEQR
-167 VLVRG
+167 VLVKG

-183 GVPLLELC
+183 GVSLLELC
-191 LKLAEHWRLPDW
+191 LRLAEHWRLPDW
-203 IIQGYRLLSGDR
+203 IIQGYRLLGTDR
-215 RRLIKALHIAR
+215 RRLIKALHIAH

-263 SSHHSWSGVHS
+263 SSHNSWSGVHS

-289 GDLQQMVHQQAA
+289 ADLQQMVHQQAA
-301 ISARECGP
+301 TSAREIGR
-309 TDLWHPAQGLLWPT
+309 TDLWHPAQGLLWHT
-323 GTLFQT
+323 GTRFQV
-329 LREKPL
+329 LR
-335 AATDTASE
+335 AAPVASD
-343 ADLAGWREHCRRL
+343 ADLAEWREHCRRL
-356 LTEPTPFSNVL
+356 LSEPTPFSNVL
-367 QLTACA
+367 QLTATA
-373 TLALTCAGMQR
+373 SQALACAGMQR
-384 VLVMLVDRKQN
+384 TLVLLFDRKQN
-395 RLVAQQCA
+395 RLVAQQSA
-403 GLPHDAARLT
+403 GLPSDAARLT
-413 LAAEQSQIVRRLL
+413 LTPEQSQIVRRLL

-450 KALFAGEH
+450 KALFSGEH
-458 LLLRSLGVEG
+458 LLLRSLGIDG
-468 RVLMLVIADRNGAP
+468 RVLMLVVSDQNGAP
-482 ISDAAL
+482 FSDTTL
-488 QTFAKTTQCI
+488 QIFAKTTQCI
-498 EHALGLF
+498 ERALATF
-505 GRRGV
+505 SRRGV

>member
-28 SVHGKVRLALRDSGK
+28 GVHGKVRLALRDSSK

-48 AELIQTSPVLALR
+48 AELIQDSPVLALR
-61 FIQEANRDIGDGQ
+61 FIQEANRGIGDSQ

-87 LKRAEALLARIPALE
+87 LQRAEALLARIPAME
-102 AHEIPLPL
+102 AADMPQPL

-146 LTPAWALVG
+146 LSPAWALIG
-155 AYPHLLDCWEQR
+155 AYPHLLDSWEQR
-167 VLVRG
+167 VLVKG

-183 GVPLLELC
+183 GVSLLELC
-191 LKLAEHWRLPDW
+191 LRLAEHWRLPDW
-203 IIQGYRLLSGDR
+203 IIQGYRLLGTDR
-215 RRLIKALHIAR
+215 RRLIKALHIAH

-263 SSHHSWSGVHS
+263 SSHNSWSGVHS

-289 GDLQQMVHQQAA
+289 ADLQQMVHQQAA
-301 ISARECGP
+301 TSARKIGR

-323 GTLFQT
+323 GTRFQV
-329 LREKPL
+329 LR
-335 AATDTASE
+335 AAPVASD
-343 ADLAGWREHCRRL
+343 ADLAEWREHCRRL
-356 LTEPTPFSNVL
+356 LSEPTPFSNVL
-367 QLTACA
+367 QLTATA
-373 TLALTCAGMQR
+373 SQALACAGMQR
-384 VLVMLVDRKQN
+384 TLVLLFDRKQN
-395 RLVAQQCA
+395 RLVAQQSA
-403 GLPHDAARLT
+403 GLPSDAARLT
-413 LAAEQSQIVRRLL
+413 LTPEQSQIVRRLL

-450 KALFAGEH
+450 KALFSGEH
-458 LLLRSLGVEG
+458 LLLRSLGIDG
-468 RVLMLVIADRNGAP
+468 RVLMLVVSDQNGAP
-482 ISDAAL
+482 FSDTTL

-498 EHALGLF
+498 ERALATF
-505 GRRGV
+505 SRRGV

>member
-28 SVHGKVRLALRDSGK
+28 GVHGKVRLALRDSSK

-48 AELIQTSPVLALR
+48 AELIQDSPVLALR
-61 FIQEANRDIGDGQ
+61 FIQEANRGIGDSQ

-87 LKRAEALLARIPALE
+87 LQRAEALLARIPAME
-102 AHEIPLPL
+102 AADMPQPL

-146 LTPAWALVG
+146 LSPAWALIG
-155 AYPHLLDCWEQR
+155 AYPHLLDSWEQR
-167 VLVRG
+167 VLVKG

-183 GVPLLELC
+183 GVSLLELC
-191 LKLAEHWRLPDW
+191 LRLAEHWRLPDW
-203 IIQGYRLLSGDR
+203 IIQGYRLLGTDR
-215 RRLIKALHIAR
+215 RRLIKALHIAH

-279 LAGLYLQVSL
+279 LAGLYLHVSL
-289 GDLQQMVHQQAA
+289 ADLQQMVHQQAA
-301 ISARECGP
+301 TSAREIGR

-323 GTLFQT
+323 GTRFQV
-329 LREKPL
+329 LR
-335 AATDTASE
+335 AAPVASD
-343 ADLAGWREHCRRL
+343 ADLAEWREHCRRL
-356 LTEPTPFSNVL
+356 LSEPTPFSNVL
-367 QLTACA
+367 QLTATA
-373 TLALTCAGMQR
+373 SQALACAGMQR
-384 VLVMLVDRKQN
+384 TLVLLFDRKQN
-395 RLVAQQCA
+395 RLVAQQSA
-403 GLPHDAARLT
+403 GLPSDAARLT
-413 LAAEQSQIVRRLL
+413 LIPEQSQIVRRLL

-450 KALFAGEH
+450 KALFSGEH
-458 LLLRSLGVEG
+458 LLLRSLGIDG
-468 RVLMLVIADRNGAP
+468 RVLMLVVSDQNGAP
-482 ISDAAL
+482 FSDTTL

-498 EHALGLF
+498 ERALATF
-505 GRRGV
+505 SRRGV

>member
-28 SVHGKVRLALRDSGK
+28 GVHGKVRLALRDSSK

-48 AELIQTSPVLALR
+48 AELIHDSPVLALR
-61 FIQEANRDIGDGQ
+61 FIQEANRGIGDSQ

-87 LKRAEALLARIPALE
+87 LQRAEALLARIPAME
-102 AHEIPLPL
+102 AADMPQPL

-146 LTPAWALVG
+146 LSPAWALIG
-155 AYPHLLDCWEQR
+155 AYPHLLDSWEQR
-167 VLVRG
+167 VLVKG

-183 GVPLLELC
+183 GVSLLELC
-191 LKLAEHWRLPDW
+191 LRLAEHWRLPDW
-203 IIQGYRLLSGDR
+203 IIQGYRLLGTDR
-215 RRLIKALHIAR
+215 RRLIKALHIAH

-289 GDLQQMVHQQAA
+289 ADLQQMVHQQAA
-301 ISARECGP
+301 TSAREIGR
-309 TDLWHPAQGLLWPT
+309 TDLWHPAQGLLWPS
-323 GTLFQT
+323 GTRFQV
-329 LREKPL
+329 LR
-335 AATDTASE
+335 AAPVASD
-343 ADLAGWREHCRRL
+343 ADLAEWREHCRRL
-356 LTEPTPFSNVL
+356 LSEPTPFSNVL
-367 QLTACA
+367 QLTATA
-373 TLALTCAGMQR
+373 SQALACAGMQR
-384 VLVMLVDRKQN
+384 ILVLLFDRKQN
-395 RLVAQQCA
+395 RLVAQQSA
-403 GLPHDAARLT
+403 GLPSDAARLT
-413 LAAEQSQIVRRLL
+413 LTPEQSQIVRRLL
-426 EKPAQLRLQPANM
+426 DKPAQLRLQPANM

-450 KALFAGEH
+450 KALFSGEH
-458 LLLRSLGVEG
+458 LLLRSLGIDG
-468 RVLMLVIADRNGAP
+468 RVLMLVVSDQNGAP
-482 ISDAAL
+482 FSDTTL

-498 EHALGLF
+498 ERALATF
-505 GRRGV
+505 SRRGV

>member
-28 SVHGKVRLALRDSGK
+28 GVHGKVRLALRDSSK

-48 AELIQTSPVLALR
+48 AELIQNSPVLALR
-61 FIQEANRDIGDGQ
+61 FIQEANRGIGDSQ

-87 LKRAEALLARIPALE
+87 LQRAEALLARIPAME
-102 AHEIPLPL
+102 AADMPQPL

-146 LTPAWALVG
+146 LSPAWALIG
-155 AYPHLLDCWEQR
+155 AYPHLLDSWEQR
-167 VLVRG
+167 VLVKG
-172 EPASRVERELL
+172 EPAGRVERELL
-183 GVPLLELC
+183 GVSLLELC
-191 LKLAEHWRLPDW
+191 LRLAEHWRLPDW
-203 IIQGYRLLSGDR
+203 IIQGYRLLGTDR
-215 RRLIKALHIAR
+215 RRLIKALHIAH

-289 GDLQQMVHQQAA
+289 ADLQQMVHQQAA
-301 ISARECGP
+301 TSAREIGR

-323 GTLFQT
+323 GTRFQV
-329 LREKPL
+329 LR
-335 AATDTASE
+335 AAPVASD
-343 ADLAGWREHCRRL
+343 ADLAEWREHCRRL
-356 LTEPTPFSNVL
+356 LSEPTPFSNVL
-367 QLTACA
+367 QLTATTSQA
-373 TLALTCAGMQR
+373 LACAGMQR
-384 VLVMLVDRKQN
+384 TLVLLFDRKQN
-395 RLVAQQCA
+395 RLVAQQSA
-403 GLPHDAARLT
+403 GLPSDAARLT
-413 LAAEQSQIVRRLL
+413 LIPEQSQIVRRLL

-450 KALFAGEH
+450 KALFSGEH
-458 LLLRSLGVEG
+458 LLLRSLGIDG
-468 RVLMLVIADRNGAP
+468 RVLMLVVSDQNGAP
-482 ISDAAL
+482 FSDTTL

-498 EHALGLF
+498 ERALATF
-505 GRRGV
+505 SRRGV

>member
-28 SVHGKVRLALRDSGK
+28 GVHGKVRLALRDSSK

-48 AELIQTSPVLALR
+48 AELIQDSPVLALR
-61 FIQEANRDIGDGQ
+61 FIQEANRGIGDSQ

-87 LKRAEALLARIPALE
+87 LQRAEALLARIPAME
-102 AHEIPLPL
+102 AADMPQPL

-146 LTPAWALVG
+146 LSPAWALIG
-155 AYPHLLDCWEQR
+155 AYPHLLDSWEQR
-167 VLVRG
+167 VLVKG

-183 GVPLLELC
+183 GVSLLELC
-191 LKLAEHWRLPDW
+191 LRLAEHWRLPDW
-203 IIQGYRLLSGDR
+203 IIQGYRLLGTDR
-215 RRLIKALHIAR
+215 RRLIKALHIAH

-289 GDLQQMVHQQAA
+289 ADLQQMVHQQAA
-301 ISARECGP
+301 TSAREIGR

-323 GTLFQT
+323 GTRFQV
-329 LREKPL
+329 LR
-335 AATDTASE
+335 AAPVASD
-343 ADLAGWREHCRRL
+343 ADLAEWREHCRRL
-356 LTEPTPFSNVL
+356 LSDPTPFSNVL
-367 QLTACA
+367 QLTATA
-373 TLALTCAGMQR
+373 SQTLACAGMQR
-384 VLVMLVDRKQN
+384 TLVLLFDRKQN
-395 RLVAQQCA
+395 RLVAQQSA
-403 GLPHDAARLT
+403 GLPSAAARLT
-413 LAAEQSQIVRRLL
+413 LIPEQSQIVRRLL
-426 EKPAQLRLQPANM
+426 DKPAQLRLQPANM

-450 KALFAGEH
+450 KALFSGEH
-458 LLLRSLGVEG
+458 LLLRSLGIDG
-468 RVLMLVIADRNGAP
+468 RVLMLVVSDQNGAP
-482 ISDAAL
+482 FSDTTL

-498 EHALGLF
+498 ERALATF
-505 GRRGV
+505 SRRGV

>member
-28 SVHGKVRLALRDSGK
+28 GVHGKVRLALRDSSK

-48 AELIQTSPVLALR
+48 AELIQDSPVLALR
-61 FIQEANRDIGDGQ
+61 FIQEANRGIGDSQ

-87 LKRAEALLARIPALE
+87 LQRAEALLARIPAME
-102 AHEIPLPL
+102 AADMPQPL

-146 LTPAWALVG
+146 LSPAWALIG
-155 AYPHLLDCWEQR
+155 AYPHLLDSWEQR
-167 VLVRG
+167 VLVKG

-183 GVPLLELC
+183 GVSLLELC
-191 LKLAEHWRLPDW
+191 LRLAEHWRLPDW
-203 IIQGYRLLSGDR
+203 IIQGYRLLGTDR
-215 RRLIKALHIAR
+215 RRLIKALHIAH

-289 GDLQQMVHQQAA
+289 AELQQMVHQQAA
-301 ISARECGP
+301 TSAREIGR

-323 GTLFQT
+323 GTRFQV
-329 LREKPL
+329 LR
-335 AATDTASE
+335 AAPVASD
-343 ADLAGWREHCRRL
+343 ADLAEWREHCRRL
-356 LTEPTPFSNVL
+356 LSEPTPFSNVL
-367 QLTACA
+367 QLTATA
-373 TLALTCAGMQR
+373 SQALACAGMQR
-384 VLVMLVDRKQN
+384 TLVLLFDRKQN
-395 RLVAQQCA
+395 RLVAQQSA
-403 GLPHDAARLT
+403 GLPSDAARLT
-413 LAAEQSQIVRRLL
+413 LIPEQSQIVRRLL

-450 KALFAGEH
+450 KALFSGEH
-458 LLLRSLGVEG
+458 LLLRSLGIDG
-468 RVLMLVIADRNGAP
+468 RVLMLVVSDQNGAP
-482 ISDAAL
+482 FSDTTL

-498 EHALGLF
+498 ERALATF
-505 GRRGV
+505 SRRGV

>member
-28 SVHGKVRLALRDSGK
+28 SVHGKVRLALRDSSK

-48 AELIQTSPVLALR
+48 AELIQDSPVLALR
-61 FIQEANRDIGDGQ
+61 FIQEANRGIGDGQ

-87 LKRAEALLARIPALE
+87 LTRAETLLARIPAME
-102 AHEIPLPL
+102 PADMPQPL

-146 LTPAWALVG
+146 LAPAWALVG
-155 AYPHLLDCWEQR
+155 AYPHLLDSWEQR
-167 VLVRG
+167 VLVKG

-183 GVPLLELC
+183 GVSLLELC

-203 IIQGYRLLSGDR
+203 VIQGYRVLSGDR
-215 RRLIKALHIAR
+215 RMLIKALHIAR

-240 DPDLRRWLTLPSNT
+240 DPELRRWVTLPSNT

-263 SSHHSWSGVHS
+263 SSHHSWGGVHS

-289 GDLQQMVHQQAA
+289 GELQQMVHQQAV
-301 ISARECGP
+301 ISARAFGP
-309 TDLWHPAQGLLWPT
+309 TDLWHPAQGLLWPSDSR
-323 GTLFQT
+323 FQA
-329 LREKPL
+329 LRAAALPNEAEL
-335 AATDTASE
+335 AE
-343 ADLAGWREHCRRL
+343 WREHCRHL
-356 LTEPTPFSNVL
+356 LSEPTPFSNVL
-367 QLTACA
+367 QLTASA
-373 TLALTCAGMQR
+373 SQAMDCAGMQR
-384 VLVMLVDRKQN
+384 SLIMLVDRKQN
-395 RLVAQQCA
+395 RLVAQQCV
-403 GLPHDAARLT
+403 GLPGDAARLT
-413 LAAEQSQIVRRLL
+413 LSAEQSQILRRLL

-439 AQFSALLPGSL
+439 AQFSALLPGAL
-450 KALFAGEH
+450 KVLFAGEH
-458 LLLRSLGVEG
+458 LLLRSLGIDG
-468 RVLMLVIADRNGAP
+468 RVLMLIVADQNGAA

-488 QTFAKTTQCI
+488 QTFAKTSQCI
-498 EHALGLF
+498 ERALSIF
-505 GRRGV
+505 SRRGA